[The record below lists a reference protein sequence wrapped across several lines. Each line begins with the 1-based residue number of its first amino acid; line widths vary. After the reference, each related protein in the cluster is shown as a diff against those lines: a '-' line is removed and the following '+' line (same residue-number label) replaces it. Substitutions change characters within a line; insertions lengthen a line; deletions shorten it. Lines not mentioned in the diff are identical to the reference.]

1 VTLEKYI
8 KEVADILKREIRS
21 FNTVLEL
28 LILEEKCLI
37 ECDTRGLI
45 TVLERQEDVFTS
57 IACLDKSRRGILE
70 KIAEYLDGEN
80 SESLTV
86 SKLAEQVEEPFK
98 RELLES
104 GHVLSS
110 IHEDIQRKKFSN
122 NILIKQAIMLIES
135 DIRLIFNAVHK
146 MKNSEAVYTSQ
157 AGSERPSQNVCLDEK
172 L

>member
-1 VTLEKYI
+1 VTLKKYI
-8 KEVADILKREIRS
+8 MEVTDILKREIRS

-37 ECDTRGLI
+37 ECDTGGLT
-45 TVLERQEDVFTS
+45 TVLERQEDVFSS
-57 IACLDKSRRGILE
+57 IACLDKSRRDILT
-70 KIAEYLDGEN
+70 KIADYLDCEN

-98 RELLES
+98 RELQES
-104 GHVLSS
+104 GHILSN

-122 NILIKQAIMLIES
+122 SLLIKQSIMLVES
-135 DIRLIFNAVHK
+135 DIRLILNAVYK

>member
-1 VTLEKYI
+1 MTLEKYI
-8 KEVADILKREIRS
+8 MEVADILKRKIRS
-21 FNTVLEL
+21 FNTILEL

-37 ECDTRGLI
+37 ECDTGSLT
-45 TVLERQEDVFTS
+45 TVLERQEDVFSS
-57 IACLDKSRRGILE
+57 IACLDKSRMDILA
-70 KIAEYLDGEN
+70 KIAEFLDCED

-86 SKLAEQVEEPFK
+86 SKLVEQVEEPIK

-104 GHVLSS
+104 GHILSS

-122 NILIKQAIMLIES
+122 NLLIKQAIMLVES
-135 DIRLIFNAVHK
+135 DIRLILNAVYK

-157 AGSERPSQNVCLDEK
+157 AGSKRSSQNVCLDEK